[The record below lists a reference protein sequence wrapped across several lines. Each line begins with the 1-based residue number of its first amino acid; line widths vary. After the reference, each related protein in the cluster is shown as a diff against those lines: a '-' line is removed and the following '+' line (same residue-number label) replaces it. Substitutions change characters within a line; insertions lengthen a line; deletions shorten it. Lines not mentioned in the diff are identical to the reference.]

1 MKAWL
6 DKLQQLQWQKLDR
19 LSVVVLAILILWLCW
34 KLASFFWLVVA
45 PPQMMQFDRVELGSQ
60 QPQIPNISTFSLFNE
75 PSANAAQ
82 ESVNLLLKLIIL
94 LSVIGLVKPL
104 VLLLTNWQ
112 KFIGIMWCYV
122 KEMAVPANLSLKVCQ
137 MVYINR

>member
-1 MKAWL
+1 MKVGI

-34 KLASFFWLVVA
+34 KLASFFWLVIA
-45 PPQMMQFDRVELGSQ
+45 PPQLMQFDRVELGSQ

-82 ESVNLLLKLIIL
+82 ESVNLELQGVMVGYPNRF
-94 LSVIGLVKPL
+94 SSAVIKIDNTAERYRVGE
-104 VLLLTNWQ
+104 T
-112 KFIGIMWCYV
+112 IGSTSYQLA
-122 KEMAVPANLSLKVCQ
+122 E
-137 MVYINR
+137 VYWEIGRAHV